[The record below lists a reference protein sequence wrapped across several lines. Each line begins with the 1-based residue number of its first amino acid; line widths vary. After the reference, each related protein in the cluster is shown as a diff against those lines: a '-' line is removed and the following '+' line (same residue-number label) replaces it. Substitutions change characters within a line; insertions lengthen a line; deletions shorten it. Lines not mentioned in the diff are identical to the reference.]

1 MIKHTLWSFFNILS
15 SILLLAEPTN
25 LFGMTGDLKKLRV
38 GLGAILVALHQTEK
52 QKLSEINHLLN

>member
-15 SILLLAEPTN
+15 GFLLLVEPTN
-25 LFGMTGDLKKLRV
+25 LFGMAGDLKKLRV
-38 GLGAILVALHQTEK
+38 GLGAILVALHQAQK